1 MVVEDCWAALVF
13 EGAAGA
19 AENEKAGAG
28 LLVDGDGAGAAN
40 VEPKENVLGAAGGGT
55 PAAEELWAA
64 GAGAPNWN
72 DGAAAAAVADG
83 AKGIDLT
90 ASFELA
96 GTGAGDVDV
105 VSAGALDPNV
115 NGAGWVVGAA
125 AAAEAVVVE
134 AADSIAAGWVGAP
147 KLNDDVGAF
156 GSA

>member
-28 LLVDGDGAGAAN
+28 LLGDGDGAGAAN
-40 VEPKENVLGAAGGGT
+40 VEPKENVLRAAGGGT

-64 GAGAPNWN
+64 GTGAPNWN
-72 DGAAAAAVADG
+72 DGAAAGAVADG

-96 GTGAGDVDV
+96 GTGAGDV

-115 NGAGWVVGAA
+115 NGAGWVGGAA
-125 AAAEAVVVE
+125 AAAKAVVVE
-134 AADSIAAGWVGAP
+134 GANSIAAVWVGAP